1 MWRIKTEPSDEW
13 SAGEEEEMWRGPL
26 QTQTTL
32 LIFACISTP
41 LTTTTKQ
48 QQRRRQ
54 NFRNVFSSSWFV
66 EAAENINE
74 APPNL
79 YLLLIQL
86 QKVRNARNRTS
97 FPVSN
102 KGTSVRNFKSCAS
115 ELVPQGPLPNHRLRP
130 FVVMEQNGSCMR
142 RGQER
147 VVKRG
152 PRPS

>member
-1 MWRIKTEPSDEW
+1 MVSRRGGRDVARPVADTNHAAHFCLYLHTANNNNKT
-13 SAGEEEEMWRGPL
+13 
-26 QTQTTL
+26 TT
-32 LIFACISTP
+32 
-41 LTTTTKQ
+41 TTTTKFQ
-48 QQRRRQ
+48 KRIFQ
-54 NFRNVFSSSWFV
+54 FLVC